1 MKFKMMQKNV
11 NNLYATIESLK
22 GCLDRREQYSRRICL
37 LIHGL
42 PESKNKNTYE
52 LVIDTVKEKM
62 REEIEKD
69 EIDRLHRLGALKNN
83 GKSRPIVIKFV
94 RYNTRCRFFKN
105 RKKIKGEKHKCMR
118 KFEQKT
124 CGSP

>member
-1 MKFKMMQKNV
+1 M
-11 NNLYATIESLK
+11 
-22 GCLDRREQYSRRICL
+22 

-52 LVIDTVKEKM
+52 LVIDTIKEKM
-62 REEIEKD
+62 GEEIEND
-69 EIDRLHRLGALKNN
+69 EIYRLHRLGALKNN
-83 GKSRPIVIKFV
+83 GKSRSIVIKFV

-105 RKKIKGEKHKCMR
+105 RKKIEGEKHKCMR